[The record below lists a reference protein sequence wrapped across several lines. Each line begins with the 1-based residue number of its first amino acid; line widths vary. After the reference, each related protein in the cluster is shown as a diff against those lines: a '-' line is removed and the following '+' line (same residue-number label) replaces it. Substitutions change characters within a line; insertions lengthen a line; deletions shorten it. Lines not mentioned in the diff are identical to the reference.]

1 MRRKNNY
8 VIRKHTNPKRVT
20 LPNDRTFYARYERV
34 KRSDLPAHIRMN
46 RTYRNRVAQ
55 GRRQRGQRGRGL
67 ISTFKKIAKHPI
79 TKQLIKAGAEN
90 LPGLYAKATSK
101 IKNPKFKKTLESE
114 FAKKVV
120 QKLHEKGVSYGTAE
134 NEQIE

>member
-1 MRRKNNY
+1 MHKR
-8 VIRKHTNPKRVT
+8 TSPKRVT
-20 LPNDRTFYARYERV
+20 LPNGRTFYARYKRV

-101 IKNPKFKKTLESE
+101 IKNPKFKKALESAV
-114 FAKKVV
+114 AKKVV
-120 QKLHEKGVSYGTAE
+120 QKLHEKGLAYGTAE
-134 NEQIE
+134 NERIE